1 MMWGWWRAFRRI
13 VSSPIR
19 LWRASLLVRT
29 VALTAVLSGIA
40 VTAIGGYMSLT
51 IQASLFQ
58 ARLDQVVSESV
69 LTQAQI
75 QSLFDNSITP
85 AGTIDVETANSS
97 AQTAIRTTQTAPGQ
111 GGFAI
116 LRTPGQITPQTM
128 TSTSTAGLDL
138 SVLTGRLRQAV
149 VQAPSLVHY
158 QSVSLPT
165 AEGTVPALVTGS
177 VVQVPTAGQYEVYL
191 IYDLADVQETLTL
204 VQRTLIAG
212 SALLVLT
219 IALVAWITVRV
230 AITPVRIAAQT
241 AERLAEG
248 YLEERIPER
257 GEDVI
262 ATLARSFNKMAASMQ
277 SQIGRLARLSQ
288 LQQRFVSDVSHELRT
303 PLTTIRLA
311 AEVLNERR
319 GEWDPESQ
327 RTLELLLTQIER
339 FELMLTD
346 LLEMSRYDAG
356 AVQLDHDTI
365 NIVELVRDC
374 LDQLAPLA
382 EQKGSHLVLEV
393 LGGYGVVEAD
403 ARRIRRIVLNF
414 VGNAIDH
421 GEGHPIVTFVDS
433 NADTVAVA
441 VRDWGVG
448 MTEAESARVF
458 DRFWRADPSRQ
469 RTTGG
474 TGLGLAIALED
485 ARVHGGEIDVWSR
498 KGEGSCFRLTLPR
511 VSGAAL
517 GPSPLPLP
525 PESELVAVAEPAT
538 KKPSK
543 KPAEKP
549 TKKPTRKT
557 TTKVQP

>member
-1 MMWGWWRAFRRI
+1 
-13 VSSPIR
+13 
-19 LWRASLLVRT
+19 
-29 VALTAVLSGIA
+29 
-40 VTAIGGYMSLT
+40 
-51 IQASLFQ
+51 
-58 ARLDQVVSESV
+58 
-69 LTQAQI
+69 
-75 QSLFDNSITP
+75 
-85 AGTIDVETANSS
+85 
-97 AQTAIRTTQTAPGQ
+97 
-111 GGFAI
+111 
-116 LRTPGQITPQTM
+116 
-128 TSTSTAGLDL
+128 
-138 SVLTGRLRQAV
+138 
-149 VQAPSLVHY
+149 
-158 QSVSLPT
+158 
-165 AEGTVPALVTGS
+165 
-177 VVQVPTAGQYEVYL
+177 
-191 IYDLADVQETLTL
+191 
-204 VQRTLIAG
+204 
-212 SALLVLT
+212 
-219 IALVAWITVRV
+219 
-230 AITPVRIAAQT
+230 VRIAAQT

-356 AVQLDHDTI
+356 AVRLDHDTI

-448 MTEAESARVF
+448 MTQSESARVF

-525 PESELVAVAEPAT
+525 PESELVAVAEPAKRKPT
-538 KKPSK
+538 KKPT
-543 KPAEKP
+543 EQP
-549 TKKPTRKT
+549 TKKPTRKP